1 MIRKIAEYQHGS
13 FGRRTRR
20 GAKVENLSL
29 CEALDVLA
37 PAPFQSVVHISF
49 LSTFKRR
56 KKAGAIPV
64 RTVRLSPIFKLTS
77 NNVSKGKEILTVGII
92 VDFYWFLE
100 LSK

>member
-1 MIRKIAEYQHGS
+1 MRSSGCSGASAIS
-13 FGRRTRR
+13 VRRT
-20 GAKVENLSL
+20 
-29 CEALDVLA
+29 
-37 PAPFQSVVHISF
+37 HSF

-77 NNVSKGKEILTVGII
+77 NNVSKGKEILTVGFI

-100 LSK
+100 LSHIRLFTFRMKADLVTAYLKLYASAS